1 MNKKLSQWNKI
12 QFTID
17 EELWLPKEGS
27 DSALEALKVKRQK
40 PFIAIYLMAE
50 GEQKIPAFP
59 IGWSKQTSLTNFLH
73 MNTKSQNG
81 KRKSTKESGKKRNR

>member
-27 DSALEALKVKRQK
+27 DSALEALKVKRQR

-50 GEQKIPAFP
+50 GENKITSFP
-59 IGWSKQTSLTNFLH
+59 IGWSKQSSLTNFLH

-81 KRKSTKESGKKRNR
+81 RRKRTSQKAK